1 MYKPEQKNARLLNLV
16 IAGCAMLAVAAYFG
30 ALAVQSYRWIFQ
42 IAIIL
47 SATAALFLWS
57 RYTLTWFAYQL
68 RQRENGD
75 GGEELV
81 VFKGQG
87 RKEGVMEALLP
98 LDALIEVIPVHR
110 GTPVDVKKTQRTGN
124 PTHGRGISTAP
135 ATITQKHSCGR
146 TPHYTFST
154 TAARIL
160 PCSWRRRRICGRIH
174 MKTKTR
180 MKGRKRKNE
189 GSHFIGNGGRGTQL
203 HSARDE
209 GGV

>member
-1 MYKPEQKNARLLNLV
+1 MYKPEQKNACLLNLV

-57 RYTLTWFAYQL
+57 RYTLTWFAYLL

-110 GTPVDVKKTQRTGN
+110 GTPVDVKKNAKDWKSYARSRYLDCTCYDYTKTFLWQD
-124 PTHGRGISTAP
+124 
-135 ATITQKHSCGR
+135 ATLYIFHYGGAHSALLME
-146 TPHYTFST
+146 
-154 TAARIL
+154 TAADLR
-160 PCSWRRRRICGRIH
+160 SN
-174 MKTKTR
+174 TYE
-180 MKGRKRKNE
+180 NE
-189 GSHFIGNGGRGTQL
+189 NANERQE
-203 HSARDE
+203 AE
-209 GGV
+209 E